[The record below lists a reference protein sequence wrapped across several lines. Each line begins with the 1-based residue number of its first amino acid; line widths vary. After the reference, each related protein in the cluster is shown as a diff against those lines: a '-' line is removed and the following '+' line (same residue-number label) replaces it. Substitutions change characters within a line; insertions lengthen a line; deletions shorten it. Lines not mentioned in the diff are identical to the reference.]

1 MSWLRRL
8 WKRKDMED
16 QLEKELRFHLDQHAS
31 DLVAQGLDPDEARR
45 QARLILG
52 GPEQVK
58 EQCRD
63 ARGTRWLEDLW
74 RDLRYTLRTLLQR
87 PGFLIIVLCTLALG
101 SGSTTIMFTVVN
113 GILLKPLSF
122 RQPERLISLYEQ
134 PRNQPDQWP
143 FSYPDF
149 VDCRRE
155 SRLLQSIDAWR
166 YSGGTITAPGEPEYV
181 SGRQISSDFL
191 PTLGVNLALG
201 RSFLTDEDRVG
212 GPPVIILSHD
222 LWQHRFGAATDLSG
236 KSLVF
241 DGVAYAV
248 VGVTSAD
255 FRLFE
260 DVNFYTPIGQ
270 STDRVMQNR
279 EAHPGVPVVARLKD
293 GVTIIEAQQ
302 ELAQIAGHLAEQ
314 YPKSDSGHT
323 IIAQP
328 LRQALVGK
336 VGASLW
342 LLLGAV
348 SLVLLIACVNVA
360 SLMLA
365 RAISRERELAVRIA
379 LGASRGRLVRQCLTE
394 SSVLG
399 LSGGAIGV
407 LLAIIGVRPFIFF
420 WPGSL
425 PRVEDIHFDW
435 RVLLFALGLSL
446 FSGLLFGLAP
456 ALLAP
461 AHTLESALRSGGR
474 TITGGSRR
482 LHGVFVVSEVA
493 LAVVLLVS
501 AGMLGRS
508 VLRLSSVEPG
518 FDARNVLVTRLAL
531 SPALLGDP
539 SRIRAAWQE
548 VLDRA
553 KGVPGVQSAALTD
566 IVPMRVGEN
575 ELAFWTTPEPPPPNQ
590 APIALATA
598 ATSDYLKVMGI
609 PLRRGRFVTDQDRF
623 GAEPVVVIDEVLA
636 QKAFAGQDP
645 LGKRLWVQGIGPQQV
660 VGVVGH
666 VRHWGLAGDDISQVR
681 AQMYYPF
688 AQVPESILRFF
699 STFMTLEVRTSAA
712 PLGIVEPLRREL
724 RGATGDQTLYD
735 ISSMDQVV
743 SGTLN
748 QQKFLLLLFGIFS
761 GLALLLACIGIYGVL
776 AYLTNQRVPE
786 IGVRMALGA
795 SSRRV
800 VLLVLNQSLGMI
812 LIGIG
817 LGLFAAVAAGH
828 LLERLVPGVR
838 LAEPATFAIMILVLV
853 IAALFASFIPARR
866 ASRIDPISAL
876 RQE

>member
-191 PTLGVNLALG
+191 PTLGGNLALG

-260 DVNFYTPIGQ
+260 DVNCYTPIGQ

-314 YPKSDSGHT
+314 YPKSNYGHT